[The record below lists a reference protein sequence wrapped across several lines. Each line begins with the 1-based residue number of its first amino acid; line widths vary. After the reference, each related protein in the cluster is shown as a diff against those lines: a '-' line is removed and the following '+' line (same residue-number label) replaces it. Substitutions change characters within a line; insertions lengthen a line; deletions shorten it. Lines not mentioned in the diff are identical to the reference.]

1 MKKIL
6 TLIIHLFIANSL
18 IAENVQISEL
28 GKFKIEYATATQTD
42 VIRGSQLIASVKE
55 QVGMAFVLNT
65 PTNIQQIDYILN
77 NGDLIKKGQPFAILR
92 GTEVHHFISEF
103 KVFQKLLNLT
113 EKRLNRNKELFRKKL
128 IDEEKW
134 LTISKNY
141 YETMLEFEH
150 MHHFYDLIV
159 SINES
164 DDSIIIKAPLSGVFT
179 IPNNQSHFSEG
190 DTIASFVPKKSI
202 KLKIQLPSNLAN
214 NISYIESNSCK
225 LNITKKSRIASGAFV
240 EVWTESL
247 TDECPLLLGQQIMVY
262 PFFKEHAFLVPKS
275 AVFSINGKDKIFI
288 KSKNELKPIDISL
301 LTSIDENYL
310 LSSQIDL
317 TNAQILSSSVSAV
330 QGILMGLGEE

>member
-1 MKKIL
+1 MKKTL
-6 TLIIHLFIANSL
+6 TLIVLIFITNSL

-28 GKFKIEYATATQTD
+28 GKFKLEYTTATKTD
-42 VIRGSQLIASVKE
+42 VMRGSQLIATVAE
-55 QVGMAFVLNT
+55 QVGMAFVLST

-77 NGDLIKKGQPFAILR
+77 SGDLIKKGQPFAILR
-92 GTEVHHFISEF
+92 GPEVHHFISEF
-103 KVFQKLLNLT
+103 KVFQKLLELT
-113 EKRLNRNKELFRKKL
+113 EKRLNRNKKLFRKKL

-150 MHHFYDLIV
+150 MHHFYDLII

-164 DDSIIIKAPLSGVFT
+164 DDSIIIKAPLAGVFT
-179 IPNNQSHFSEG
+179 IPINQSHFSEG
-190 DTIASFVPKKSI
+190 DVIASFVPEKSI
-202 KLKIQLPSNLAN
+202 KLKLQLPSNLVS
-214 NISYIESNSCK
+214 NISYIESNLCK
-225 LNITKKSRIASGAFV
+225 LNVTKKNRIASGAFV

-262 PFFKEHAFLVPKS
+262 PFFEEHAFLVPKT
-275 AVFSINGKDKIFI
+275 AVFSINGKDKIFVKA
-288 KSKNELKPIDISL
+288 KSELKPIDISL
-301 LTSIDENYL
+301 LTSIDKNYL
-310 LSSQIDL
+310 LSSQVDL

>member
-1 MKKIL
+1 MKKTL
-6 TLIIHLFIANSL
+6 TLIALLFISSSL

-28 GKFKIEYATATQTD
+28 GKFKLEYTTATQTD
-42 VIRGSQLIASVKE
+42 VMRGSQLIATVAE

-77 NGDLIKKGQPFAILR
+77 NGQLIKKGQSFAILR
-92 GTEVHHFISEF
+92 GPEVHHFISEF
-103 KVFQKLLNLT
+103 KVFKKLMNLT
-113 EKRLNRNKELFRKKL
+113 EKRFNRNKELFRKKL

-190 DTIASFVPKKSI
+190 DTIASFVPEKSI
-202 KLKIQLPSNLAN
+202 KLKLQLPSNLVN

-225 LNITKKSRIASGAFV
+225 LNVTKKNRIASGAFV

-247 TDECPLLLGQQIMVY
+247 ADKCKLLLGQQIMVY
-262 PFFKEHAFLVPKS
+262 PFFKEHAFLVPKT
-275 AVFSINGKDKIFI
+275 AVFSLNGQDRIFI
-288 KSKNELKPIDISL
+288 KTESVLKSIDISL
-301 LTSIDENYL
+301 LTSINKNYL

-317 TNAQILSSSVSAV
+317 TNTQVLSSSVSAV
-330 QGILMGLGEE
+330 QGILIGLGEE